1 MPHVEQSWLPS
12 AARFQATGN
21 CAALILFSYHAGLTT
36 AKLYNLVSEKVSG
49 HRESCRWGAL
59 GLDARVVACA
69 GDTKGMLGSGAL
81 SRQVLSS
88 CAAFSRYACSCGASQ
103 ALQRP
108 AIASYRRS
116 SGSLISWQIQHAQQS
131 ILQPRPGCAV
141 PQPPARGRGIC
152 TSVSCKADSPK
163 TVRDI
168 VRELKKGECVLHP
181 FRALYSE
188 AIRTQQQSNV
198 GLERDPETF

>member
-1 MPHVEQSWLPS
+1 MPHERAELASFSCPLPS
-12 AARFQATGN
+12 YRKLRSADPF
-21 CAALILFSYHAGLTT
+21 LPSYHAGLTT
-36 AKLYNLVSEKVSG
+36 AKLYNTVSEKVSG

-59 GLDARVVACA
+59 GLDARVIACA

-88 CAAFSRYACSCGASQ
+88 CTALSRYACSCGASQ
-103 ALQRP
+103 ALQLS

-131 ILQPRPGCAV
+131 TLQPRHGSAV
-141 PQPPARGRGIC
+141 PQLPARSRGIC
-152 TSVSCKADSPK
+152 TSVSCKANSPK

-168 VRELKKGECVLHP
+168 VRELKKGE
-181 FRALYSE
+181 
-188 AIRTQQQSNV
+188 
-198 GLERDPETF
+198 

>member
-1 MPHVEQSWLPS
+1 MPHEGQSWLPS

-21 CAALILFSYHAGLTT
+21 CVALIRSSYHAGLTT
-36 AKLYNLVSEKVSG
+36 AKLYKLVSEQVSG

-59 GLDARVVACA
+59 GLDARVIACA

-88 CAAFSRYACSCGASQ
+88 CAALSRYACSCGASQ
-103 ALQRP
+103 ALQRS

-131 ILQPRPGCAV
+131 TLQPRHGSAV
-141 PQPPARGRGIC
+141 PQLPAKSRGIC
-152 TSVSCKADSPK
+152 ISVSCKANSPK

-168 VRELKKGECVLHP
+168 VRELKKGE
-181 FRALYSE
+181 
-188 AIRTQQQSNV
+188 
-198 GLERDPETF
+198 